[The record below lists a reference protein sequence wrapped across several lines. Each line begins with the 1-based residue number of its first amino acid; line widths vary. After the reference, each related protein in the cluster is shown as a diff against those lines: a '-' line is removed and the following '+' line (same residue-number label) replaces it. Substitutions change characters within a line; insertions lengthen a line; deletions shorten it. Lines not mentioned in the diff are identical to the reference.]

1 MIIGSIISAKAAD
14 WDHMS
19 RVDISSIEKRAP
31 VRMQW
36 NIKYTNRIER
46 GANIETTVWRRK
58 RYIIFPTCLP
68 PSIYIRSNTEEEAMN
83 SKNTHISAIPVHIYI
98 HNYCIST
105 MHVLCIF
112 RLVPYFIICVGTYSN
127 SLLLWFKVRLSFL
140 SFIAVGILIIDSG
153 HV

>member
-1 MIIGSIISAKAAD
+1 
-14 WDHMS
+14 
-19 RVDISSIEKRAP
+19 
-31 VRMQW
+31 
-36 NIKYTNRIER
+36 
-46 GANIETTVWRRK
+46 
-58 RYIIFPTCLP
+58 
-68 PSIYIRSNTEEEAMN
+68 MN

-98 HNYCIST
+98 HHYCIST